1 MNTNFNLTTKSN
13 GFDLSSIKLNDVN
26 NAILAKVDR
35 ELQPITAA
43 IMAANQFS
51 TGVSLV
57 MCELLYKLKT
67 NGATAIKASEH
78 KTYGAFVKNVLRVD
92 PSQAT
97 NYAKMYERLYYD
109 VDEPYKKLEN
119 GGGFNVSQLVQ
130 ISKLNDRLIR
140 KLFINIPELSP
151 DKSSVNIGKA
161 IKYLSVFDKTTV
173 ENVNWNEVGEILING
188 ITKSEQTEKAEKLN
202 EKAEKEAAEKEAAEK
217 EAAENNSNNCN
228 FTSAEEFTKWLK
240 ANKNVKIIN
249 ITVSY
254 E

>member
-13 GFDLSSIKLNDVN
+13 GFDLSTVKLNDVN
-26 NAILAKVDR
+26 NAILAKVDK

-43 IMAANQFS
+43 IMAASQFS

-78 KTYGAFVKNVLRVD
+78 KTYGTFVKNVLRVD

-97 NYAKMYERLYYD
+97 NYAKMFERLFYD

-161 IKYLSVFDKTTV
+161 VKYLSVFDKTTV
-173 ENVNWNEVGEILING
+173 ETVNWNEVAEILING
-188 ITKSEQTEKAEKLN
+188 TTKAEQAEKAEKLN
-202 EKAEKEAAEKEAAEK
+202 EKAEQAEQAEQAVIPDGAK
-217 EAAENNSNNCN
+217 QLE
-228 FTSAEEFTKWLK
+228 FTSYDEFTKWV
-240 ANKNVKIIN
+240 KNHKN
-249 ITVSY
+249 ARFDRITIMY
-254 E
+254 YNE